1 MLLVTRINLCQL
13 CFEKFH
19 HIQKYLLESKAE
31 SAGVASCAKEEDEM
45 NFTRLMLTATAGIAV
60 AVTASAQTDKMAP
73 IGRGEATIYRDAGF
87 QGPAVFVG
95 EAKSNLGLAWS
106 VRSIRVRSGTWELC
120 ARTRFRAP
128 CFKVSADENDL
139 RRIYPLLYAVQSM
152 RPTGYAPPVPQ
163 DPPAGTSLRGMSGE
177 YFPAPGVNGYRIL
190 SCPNG
195 NSTANCAAK
204 TADNYCKSLGY
215 GGSASQTQET
225 VYSRVYLADVLC
237 TRTGY

>member
-1 MLLVTRINLCQL
+1 MT
-13 CFEKFH
+13 K
-19 HIQKYLLESKAE
+19 
-31 SAGVASCAKEEDEM
+31 
-45 NFTRLMLTATAGIAV
+45 TRLMLAAVAGLAIAATAA
-60 AVTASAQTDKMAP
+60 AQTDKMAP
-73 IGRGEATIYRDAGF
+73 IGQGEATIYRDVGF

-95 EAKSNLGLAWS
+95 EAKSDLQLNWP

-120 ARTRFRAP
+120 ARTRFRSP
-128 CFKVSADENDL
+128 CARVSADEADL
-139 RRIYPLLYAVQSM
+139 RRVSRLLYAVQSM
-152 RPTGYAPPVPQ
+152 RPVGYAPPVQP

-177 YFPAPGVNGYRIL
+177 FFPAPGRNGYRIL

-195 NSTANCAAK
+195 NSTANCAAQ

>member
-1 MLLVTRINLCQL
+1 
-13 CFEKFH
+13 
-19 HIQKYLLESKAE
+19 
-31 SAGVASCAKEEDEM
+31 
-45 NFTRLMLTATAGIAV
+45 
-60 AVTASAQTDKMAP
+60 MAP
-73 IGRGEATIYRDAGF
+73 IGRGEATIYRDTGF

-120 ARTRFRAP
+120 ARTRYRSP

-139 RRIYPLLYAVQSM
+139 RRVYPLLYAVQSM
-152 RPTGYAPPVPQ
+152 RPVGYAPPVQP

-177 YFPAPGVNGYRIL
+177 FFPAPGRNGYRVL
-190 SCPNG
+190 SCPTG
-195 NSTANCAAK
+195 NATSSCAASN
-204 TADNYCKSLGY
+204 ADDYCKSIGY

-225 VYSRVYLADVLC
+225 VYGRVYLADVLC

>member
-1 MLLVTRINLCQL
+1 MT
-13 CFEKFH
+13 K
-19 HIQKYLLESKAE
+19 
-31 SAGVASCAKEEDEM
+31 
-45 NFTRLMLTATAGIAV
+45 TRLMLAAAAGLAIAATAA
-60 AVTASAQTDKMAP
+60 AQTDKMAP
-73 IGRGEATIYRDAGF
+73 IGQGEATIYRDVGF

-95 EAKSNLGLAWS
+95 EAKSDLQLNWP

-120 ARTRFRAP
+120 ARTRFRSP
-128 CFKVSADENDL
+128 CARVSADEADL
-139 RRIYPLLYAVQSM
+139 RRVSRLLYAVQSM
-152 RPTGYAPPVPQ
+152 RPVGYAPPVQP

-177 YFPAPGVNGYRIL
+177 FFPAPGRNGYRIL

-195 NSTANCAAK
+195 NSTANCAAQ
-204 TADNYCKSLGY
+204 TADNYCKSVGY

>member
-1 MLLVTRINLCQL
+1 MKLLKSV
-13 CFEKFH
+13 
-19 HIQKYLLESKAE
+19 
-31 SAGVASCAKEEDEM
+31 
-45 NFTRLMLTATAGIAV
+45 LMAATLTGLTTGAA
-60 AVTASAQTDKMAP
+60 AQTDKMTP
-73 IGRGEATIYRDAGF
+73 IGRGEATIYRDVGF

-120 ARTRFRAP
+120 ARTRYRPP

-139 RRIYPLLYAVQSM
+139 RRVYPLLYAVQSM
-152 RPTGYAPPVPQ
+152 RPTGYAPPVQP

-177 YFPAPGVNGYRIL
+177 YFPAPGRNGYRIL
-190 SCPNG
+190 SCSNG
-195 NSTANCAAK
+195 SSTANCAAR
-204 TADNYCKSLGY
+204 TADDYCKSLGY

>member
-1 MLLVTRINLCQL
+1 MVI
-13 CFEKFH
+13 K
-19 HIQKYLLESKAE
+19 
-31 SAGVASCAKEEDEM
+31 SALVASAA
-45 NFTRLMLTATAGIAV
+45 LAV
-60 AVTASAQTDKMAP
+60 AATASAQTDKMAP
-73 IGRGEATIYRDAGF
+73 IGRGEATIYRDVNF

-95 EAKSNLGLAWS
+95 EAKENLGLAWP

-120 ARTRFRAP
+120 ARTRYRSP
-128 CFKVSADENDL
+128 CVKVSADESDL
-139 RRIYPLLYAVQSM
+139 RRVSRVLYAVQSM
-152 RPTGYAPPVPQ
+152 RPTGYAPPVQP

-177 YFPAPGVNGYRIL
+177 YFPAPGRNGYRIL

-195 NSTANCAAK
+195 NSTANCAAR
-204 TADNYCKSLGY
+204 TADDYCKSLGY

>member
-1 MLLVTRINLCQL
+1 MVI
-13 CFEKFH
+13 K
-19 HIQKYLLESKAE
+19 
-31 SAGVASCAKEEDEM
+31 SALVASAA
-45 NFTRLMLTATAGIAV
+45 LAV
-60 AVTASAQTDKMAP
+60 AATASAQTDKMAP
-73 IGRGEATIYRDAGF
+73 IGRGEATIYRDLNF

-95 EAKSNLGLAWS
+95 EAKENLGLAWP

-120 ARTRFRAP
+120 ARTRYRSP
-128 CFKVSADENDL
+128 CVKVSADESDL
-139 RRIYPLLYAVQSM
+139 RRVSRVLYAVQSM
-152 RPTGYAPPVPQ
+152 RPTGYAPPVQP

-177 YFPAPGVNGYRIL
+177 FFPAPGRNGYRIL
-190 SCPNG
+190 SCPTG

-204 TADNYCKSLGY
+204 TADSYCRSLGY

>member
-1 MLLVTRINLCQL
+1 MGI
-13 CFEKFH
+13 
-19 HIQKYLLESKAE
+19 KAALAV
-31 SAGVASCAKEEDEM
+31 SAALAVA
-45 NFTRLMLTATAGIAV
+45 ATAW
-60 AVTASAQTDKMAP
+60 AQTDKMAP
-73 IGRGEATIYRDAGF
+73 IGRGEATIYRDLNF

-95 EAKSNLGLAWS
+95 EAKENLGLAWP

-120 ARTRFRAP
+120 ARTRYRSP
-128 CFKVSADENDL
+128 CAKVSADESDL
-139 RRIYPLLYAVQSM
+139 RRVSRVLYAVQSM
-152 RPTGYAPPVPQ
+152 RPVGYAPPVQP

-177 YFPAPGVNGYRIL
+177 FFPAPGRNGYRIL

-195 NSTANCAAK
+195 GSTANCAAQ

-225 VYSRVYLADVLC
+225 VYNRVYLADVLC

>member
-1 MLLVTRINLCQL
+1 VT
-13 CFEKFH
+13 K
-19 HIQKYLLESKAE
+19 
-31 SAGVASCAKEEDEM
+31 
-45 NFTRLMLTATAGIAV
+45 TRLMLAAAAGLAIAATAA
-60 AVTASAQTDKMAP
+60 AQTDKMAP
-73 IGRGEATIYRDAGF
+73 IGQGEATIYRDVGF

-95 EAKSNLGLAWS
+95 EAKSDLQLNWP

-120 ARTRFRAP
+120 ARTRFRSP
-128 CFKVSADENDL
+128 CARVSADEADL
-139 RRIYPLLYAVQSM
+139 RRVSRLLYAVQSM
-152 RPTGYAPPVPQ
+152 RPVGYAPPVQP

-177 YFPAPGVNGYRIL
+177 FFPAPGRNGYRIL

-195 NSTANCAAK
+195 NSTANCAAQ
-204 TADNYCKSLGY
+204 TADNYCKSVGY